1 MVISMKKKYY
11 LYKMSMTPLT
21 IISFILFGIML
32 IITYFLGYMDSFN
45 SLMNGNIILLLILYF
60 LYLFLHE
67 ILHSLAYVIY
77 GGKYNKITYG
87 IALEL
92 GVLYCLCKQ
101 NISKNNILHSLMYPF
116 VIIGII
122 TYIISIIYNLPILL
136 WLSIF
141 NISGCSGDI
150 IMFMF
155 ISKLKNIEFSEMD
168 DPISFAIYTSEDISK
183 IKHYGLE
190 YLGAEDKISRND
202 FTKIKVSKKSYYIII
217 TMIIFAILFSY
228 L

>member
-1 MVISMKKKYY
+1 M
-11 LYKMSMTPLT
+11 
-21 IISFILFGIML
+21 
-32 IITYFLGYMDSFN
+32 
-45 SLMNGNIILLLILYF
+45 
-60 LYLFLHE
+60 YLFLHE